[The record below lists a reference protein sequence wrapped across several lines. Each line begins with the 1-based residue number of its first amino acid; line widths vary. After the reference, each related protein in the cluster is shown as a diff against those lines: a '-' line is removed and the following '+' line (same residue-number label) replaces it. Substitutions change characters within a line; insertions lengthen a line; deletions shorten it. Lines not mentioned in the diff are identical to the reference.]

1 MSRIAAL
8 SILYFCWS
16 RLAHIARFQ
25 NNYFHIFFNLSL
37 CYLHTIQFLDFL
49 TRYLWLCDSWNA
61 SPPINLTITYTDV
74 LLAAWNF
81 VMSCTYLYSSSASF
95 AVSYLLMP
103 FTYRYSTFVHVQWMV
118 QIWKMTSKAVSF
130 GSTVQFSTPSLLNYK
145 SLWIFWY
152 IHFAMYLNTIICL
165 DT

>member
-1 MSRIAAL
+1 M

-16 RLAHIARFQ
+16 RVAHVARFQ

-37 CYLHTIQFLDFL
+37 WYLHTIQFLDFFHKIPM
-49 TRYLWLCDSWNA
+49 TLCDSWNA

-74 LLAAWNF
+74 LLAAWNS

-95 AVSYLLMP
+95 AVSNLLML

-118 QIWKMTSKAVSF
+118 RIWKMTSKAVSF
-130 GSTVQFSTPSLLNYK
+130 GSTAQFSKRNIELTS
-145 SLWIFWY
+145 Y
-152 IHFAMYLNTIICL
+152 I
-165 DT
+165 